1 MLQQTAKR
9 KPSGDQAKRLI
20 VGISGAS
27 GAIYGVRL
35 LELLRDTEIETH
47 LIVSQSARTTLA
59 AETSWKLAE
68 VEALADVVHSNQ
80 DLGAA
85 CSSGSFH
92 NLGVIVAPCSIK
104 TMSEIATGVTPNLI
118 SRAADVALKER
129 RRVVLMLRET
139 PLHLGHIRSMAAV
152 TEAGAI
158 VYPSVPAFYAH
169 PKSLEEMVDHT
180 LGRVL
185 DLFEIDLGLV
195 RRWTGEKRRPK
206 TPVSRD

>member
-1 MLQQTAKR
+1 MLQKTAKR
-9 KPSGDQAKRLI
+9 KPTDDQAKRLI

-35 LELLRDTEIETH
+35 LELLRGTEIETH
-47 LIVSQSARTTLA
+47 LIVSRSARTTLA
-59 AETSWKLAE
+59 AETSWKLAD

-92 NLGVIVAPCSIK
+92 NLGVIIAPCSVK
-104 TMSEIATGVTPNLI
+104 TMSEIATGVTANLM

-158 VYPSVPAFYAH
+158 VYPPVPAFYAK
-169 PKSLEEMVDHT
+169 PKSLDELVAHSVA
-180 LGRVL
+180 RVL
-185 DLFEIDLGLV
+185 DLFGVHSAKLA
-195 RRWTGEKRRPK
+195 RWRGMKG
-206 TPVSRD
+206 TPTERD